1 MGAGKTTVGQLVA
14 DRLDRPFSDSD
25 VWLVRRAGRTA
36 REIET
41 SDGLDHLH
49 RLEAEHLD
57 EALADEPPPVVAA
70 AASVVDDDASRERLA
85 GTGVTVVWLR
95 ASAVTLVARFPAGA
109 HRPLHDSSP
118 ATLVPDQLARRGPI
132 LARLADLIVDVDDL
146 APEAIVGAIVAYLGS
161 NRQTSTSRTGA

>member
-1 MGAGKTTVGQLVA
+1 MGSGKTTVGQLVA

-25 VWLVRRAGRTA
+25 AWLVRRTGRNA
-36 REIET
+36 REIER
-41 SDGLDHLH
+41 SEGLDHLH
-49 RLEAEHLD
+49 RLEAEHLL
-57 EALADEPPPVVAA
+57 EVLAAEPPPVVAA
-70 AASVVDDDASRERLA
+70 AASVVDDDACRRRLA

-95 ASAVTLVARFPAGA
+95 ASAATLVARYPAGA

-132 LARLADLIVDVDDL
+132 LAGLADLVVDVDDL
-146 APEAIVGAIVAYLGS
+146 TPDAIAGAIQAYLGS